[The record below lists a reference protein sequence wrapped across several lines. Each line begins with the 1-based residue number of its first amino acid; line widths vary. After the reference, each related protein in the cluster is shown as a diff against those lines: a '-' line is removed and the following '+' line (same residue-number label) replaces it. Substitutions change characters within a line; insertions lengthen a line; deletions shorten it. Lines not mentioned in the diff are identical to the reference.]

1 MKRRAVVLLSGGLDS
16 AVTLFYARK
25 RGYEC
30 HCLAFDYGQRHI
42 KEVSCAR
49 ALAARTGAGIKVM
62 KLALPWRGS
71 SLTDRRLSIP
81 SGRTA
86 KEIRG
91 GGIPSTYVPGR
102 NTIFLSLAVS
112 YAEAIGA
119 DTVFIGAHVQD
130 SSGYPDCRKGYLEA
144 FNTVVRRGTKRGLQ
158 GRLRIAYPLIGKN
171 KADIIRMGVRL
182 GVPFELT
189 WSCYKGSR
197 KPCGESD
204 SCVLRA
210 RGFEEAG
217 LVDPIY
223 A

>member
-1 MKRRAVVLLSGGLDS
+1 MKRKAVVLLSGGLDS
-16 AVTLFYARK
+16 AVTLFYAREK
-25 RGYEC
+25 GYEC
-30 HCLAFDYGQRHI
+30 HCLTFDYGQRHI
-42 KEVSCAR
+42 KEVACAR
-49 ALAARTGAGIKVM
+49 RLARRAGAGLKM
-62 KLALPWRGS
+62 MRLRLPWRGS
-71 SLTDRRLSIP
+71 SLTDRRLSVP

-86 KEIRG
+86 KEIKR

-119 DTVFIGAHVQD
+119 DAVFIGAHVQD

-144 FNTVVRRGTKRGLQ
+144 FNRVVRSGTKSGLE
-158 GRLRIAYPLIGKN
+158 GRLKLRYPLIGKN
-171 KADIIRMGVRL
+171 KAGIIKLGQRL

-189 WSCYKGSR
+189 WSCYKGGS

-210 RGFEEAG
+210 QGFAEAG
-217 LVDPIY
+217 LADPIY

>member
-1 MKRRAVVLLSGGLDS
+1 MKRKAVVLLSGGLDS

-25 RGYEC
+25 KGYEC
-30 HCLAFDYGQRHI
+30 HCLTFDYGQRHI
-42 KEVSCAR
+42 KEIACAR
-49 ALAARTGAGIKVM
+49 MLARRAGAGIKIM
-62 KLALPWRGS
+62 RLELPWRGS
-71 SLTDRRLSIP
+71 SLIDRRLSVP
-81 SGRTA
+81 SGRTT
-86 KEIRG
+86 KEIKSL
-91 GGIPSTYVPGR
+91 GIPSTYVPGR
-102 NTIFLSLAVS
+102 NTIFLSLAIS

-144 FNTVVRRGTKRGLQ
+144 FNKVVRSGTKRGLE
-158 GRLRIAYPLIGKN
+158 GRLKIEYPLIGKN
-171 KADIIRMGVRL
+171 KAGIIKLGTRL

-189 WSCYKGSR
+189 WSCYKGGP

-217 LVDPIY
+217 LMDPLY

>member
-1 MKRRAVVLLSGGLDS
+1 MKRKAVVLLSGGLDS
-16 AVTLFYARK
+16 AVTLFYAREK
-25 RGYEC
+25 GYEC

-42 KEVSCAR
+42 KEISCAR
-49 ALAARTGAGIKVM
+49 RLARRAGAGLKTM
-62 KLALPWRGS
+62 KLCLPWRGS
-71 SLTDRRLSIP
+71 SLTDRSLSVP

-86 KEIRG
+86 NQIRR

-119 DTVFIGAHVQD
+119 DSVFIGAHVQD

-144 FNTVVRRGTKRGLQ
+144 FNKVVRSGTKRGLE
-158 GRLRIAYPLIGKN
+158 GRLRLEYPLIGKN
-171 KADIIRMGVRL
+171 KAAIIKLGTRL

-189 WSCYKGSR
+189 WSCYKGGP

-217 LVDPIY
+217 LTDPIY

>member
-1 MKRRAVVLLSGGLDS
+1 MKPKAVVLLSGGLDS
-16 AVTLFYARK
+16 AVTLFYAREK
-25 RGYEC
+25 GYEC
-30 HCLAFDYGQRHI
+30 HCLAFDYAQRHI
-42 KEVSCAR
+42 KEIACAR
-49 ALAARTGAGIKVM
+49 ILARRAGASLKTM
-62 KLALPWRGS
+62 KLRLPWRGS
-71 SLTDRRLSIP
+71 SLTDKRLSVP

-86 KEIRG
+86 SRIRR

-119 DTVFIGAHVQD
+119 DAVFIGAHVQD

-144 FNTVVRRGTKRGLQ
+144 FNKVVRSGTKRGLE
-158 GRLRIAYPLIGKN
+158 GRLKIEYPLIGKN
-171 KADIIRMGVRL
+171 KAGIIKLGTRL

-189 WSCYKGSR
+189 WSCYKGGR

-210 RGFEEAG
+210 QGFEEAG
-217 LVDPIY
+217 LTDPIY

>member
-1 MKRRAVVLLSGGLDS
+1 VRRKAVVLLSGGLDS
-16 AVTLFYARK
+16 AVTLFYAIK
-25 RGYEC
+25 KGYEC
-30 HCLAFDYGQRHI
+30 HCLTFDYGQRHI
-42 KEVSCAR
+42 KEISCAR
-49 ALAARTGAGIKVM
+49 MLARRAGAGLKTM
-62 KLALPWRGS
+62 KLRLPWRGS
-71 SLTDRRLSIP
+71 SLTDRRLSVP

-86 KEIRG
+86 KEIKA

-130 SSGYPDCRKGYLEA
+130 SSGYPDCRKGYLQA
-144 FNTVVRRGTKRGLQ
+144 FNKVVKSGTKRGLE
-158 GRLRIAYPLIGKN
+158 GRLRLEYPLIGKN
-171 KADIIRMGVRL
+171 KAAIIKLGHRL

-189 WSCYKGSR
+189 WSCYKGGK

-217 LVDPIY
+217 LTDPIY

>member
-1 MKRRAVVLLSGGLDS
+1 VKRKAVVLLSGGLDS

-25 RGYEC
+25 KGYEC
-30 HCLAFDYGQRHI
+30 HCLTFDYGQRHI
-42 KEVSCAR
+42 KETSCAR
-49 ALAARTGAGIKVM
+49 MLARRAGAGIKVM
-62 KLALPWRGS
+62 KLDLPWRGS
-71 SLTDRRLSIP
+71 SLTDRTLSVP

-86 KEIRG
+86 KEIKA

-119 DTVFIGAHVQD
+119 DIVFIGAHVQD
-130 SSGYPDCRKGYLEA
+130 SSGYPDCRKGYLRA
-144 FNTVVRRGTKRGLQ
+144 FNDVIRSGTKRGLE
-158 GRLRIAYPLIGKN
+158 GRLKLGYPLIEKD
-171 KADIIRMGVRL
+171 KAGIIRLGQNL

-189 WSCYKGSR
+189 WSCYKGGK

-217 LVDPIY
+217 IKDPLY